1 MNITEYK
8 KKNGFIVYRA
18 SVYLGVDKLTGK
30 KARTTVTAN
39 TKKGIKIKAR
49 EAVNAFASNGYTVK
63 DKPTITTYEE
73 LVKVWWDS
81 YKNTVKPNT
90 RQSMDGLVR
99 VHLLP
104 VFGDYKLDKLITPI
118 LQQQVNKWADKANK
132 GEKGAFANYSLL
144 HNMNKRILKYG
155 VAIQVIQYN
164 PANDVIVPRKQQK
177 EKSTVKYLDN
187 KELKQF
193 LNYLDTLDQSNY
205 ENLFDVVLYKTLL
218 ATGCRI
224 GEALALEWSDIDL
237 ESGVI
242 SITKTLNRYQ
252 EINSPKSSAGYRDI
266 PIDKATLL
274 LLKQYKNRQQIQS
287 WKLGR
292 SETVVF
298 SVFTEKYAYACNLRK
313 RLNKHF
319 DAAGVTNV
327 SFHGFRH
334 THTTMMLY
342 AQTSPKDVQYRLGHS
357 NLLVTE
363 NVYWHTNQEN
373 AKKAVSNYETAINN
387 LWLFVNCSGLKKS

>member
-1 MNITEYK
+1 MNIKEK
-8 KKNGFIVYRA
+8 NKKNGQKVYYA
-18 SVYLGVDKLTGK
+18 SVYLGVDQLTGK
-30 KARTTVTAN
+30 KARTTVTAT
-39 TKKGIKIKAR
+39 TKKGVKVKAR
-49 EAVNAFASNGYTVK
+49 DAVNAFAANGYTVK
-63 DKPTITTYEE
+63 DKPTITTYKE

-90 RQSMDGLVR
+90 RQSMEGLVR

-104 VFGDYKLDKLITPI
+104 VFGDYKLSKLTTPI
-118 LQQQVNKWADKANK
+118 LQQQVNKWADKANR
-132 GEKGAFANYSLL
+132 GVKGAFANYSIL
-144 HNMNKRILKYG
+144 HNMNKRILKYA
-155 VAIQVIQYN
+155 VAMQLIQYN

-177 EKSTVKYLDN
+177 EKAIVKYLDN

-193 LNYLDTLDQSNY
+193 LDYLDTLDQSIY

-224 GEALALEWSDIDL
+224 NEALALEWADIDL
-237 ESGVI
+237 DNGVI

-274 LLKQYKNRQQIQS
+274 MLKQYKNRQQIQACQ
-287 WKLGR
+287 LGQ

-319 DAAGVTNV
+319 KAAGVTNV

-342 AQTSPKDVQYRLGHS
+342 AQASPKDVQYRLGHS
-357 NLLVTE
+357 NLMMTE
-363 NVYWHTNQEN
+363 NIYWHTNQEN
-373 AKKAVSNYETAINN
+373 AKKAVSFFETAINS
-387 LWLFVNCSGLKKS
+387 L

>member
-1 MNITEYK
+1 MKITEYK
-8 KKNGFIVYRA
+8 KKNGTIVYRA

-30 KARTTVTAN
+30 KARTTVTAK
-39 TKKGIKIKAR
+39 TKTGVKIKAR
-49 EAVNAFASNGYTVK
+49 EAINAFANNGYSVK
-63 DKPTITTYEE
+63 EKPTITTYRE
-73 LVKVWWDS
+73 LVALWWES
-81 YKNTVKPNT
+81 YKNTIKPNSQ
-90 RQSMDGLVR
+90 QSMEGIVR
-99 VHLLP
+99 LHILP
-104 VFGDYKLDKLITPI
+104 VFGDYKLDKLTTPI
-118 LQQQVNKWADKANK
+118 IQQQVNKWADKANK

-164 PANDVIVPRKQQK
+164 PANDVIIPRKQQK

-205 ENLFDVVLYKTLL
+205 ENFFDVVLYKTLL

-237 ESGVI
+237 ENGVI
-242 SITKTLNRYQ
+242 SINKTLNRYQ

-266 PIDKATLL
+266 PIDRTTLL

-292 SETVVF
+292 TETVVF

-319 DAAGVTNV
+319 ENAGVTNV

-387 LWLFVNCSGLKKS
+387 L

>member
-1 MNITEYK
+1 MNIKEK
-8 KKNGFIVYRA
+8 IKKNGQRVYYA
-18 SVYLGVDKLTGK
+18 SVYLGVDQLTGK
-30 KARTTVTAN
+30 KARTTVTAT
-39 TKKGIKIKAR
+39 TKKGVKVKAR
-49 EAVNAFASNGYTVK
+49 DAINTFAANGYTVK
-63 DKPTITTYEE
+63 DKPTITTYNE
-73 LVKVWWDS
+73 LVKVWWGS

-90 RQSMDGLVR
+90 RQSMEGLVR

-104 VFGDYKLDKLITPI
+104 VFGDYKLSKFTTPI

-155 VAIQVIQYN
+155 VAIQVIQHN

-177 EKSTVKYLDN
+177 EKAAVKYLDN

-193 LNYLDTLDQSNY
+193 LDYLDTLNQSNY

-224 GEALALEWSDIDL
+224 SEALALEWSDIDL

-242 SITKTLNRYQ
+242 SINKTLNRYQ

-274 LLKQYKNRQQIQS
+274 LLKQYKNR
-287 WKLGR
+287 
-292 SETVVF
+292 
-298 SVFTEKYAYACNLRK
+298 
-313 RLNKHF
+313 
-319 DAAGVTNV
+319 
-327 SFHGFRH
+327 
-334 THTTMMLY
+334 
-342 AQTSPKDVQYRLGHS
+342 
-357 NLLVTE
+357 
-363 NVYWHTNQEN
+363 
-373 AKKAVSNYETAINN
+373 
-387 LWLFVNCSGLKKS
+387 

>member
-1 MNITEYK
+1 MRIK
-8 KKNGFIVYRA
+8 DKIKKNGQKVYYA
-18 SVYLGVDKLTGK
+18 SVYLGVDQLTGK
-30 KARTTVTAN
+30 KARTTVTA
-39 TKKGIKIKAR
+39 TTQKGVRVKAR
-49 EAVNAFASNGYTVK
+49 DAINAFAANGYTVK
-63 DKPTITTYEE
+63 DKPTITTYKE

-104 VFGDYKLDKLITPI
+104 VFGDYKLSKLTTPI
-118 LQQQVNKWADKANK
+118 IQQQVNKWADKANT
-132 GEKGAFANYSLL
+132 GQKGAFTNYSLL

-155 VAIQVIQYN
+155 VSMQVITYN

-177 EKSTVKYLDN
+177 EKAGVKYLDN

-193 LNYLDTLDQSNY
+193 LDYLDTLDQSNY

-237 ESGVI
+237 DNGIV
-242 SITKTLNRYQ
+242 SINKTLNRFQ

-266 PIDKATLL
+266 PIDNATLL
-274 LLKQYKNRQQIQS
+274 MLKQYKNRQQVQS
-287 WKLGR
+287 WQLGR

-298 SVFTEKYAYACNLRK
+298 SVFTEKYAYACNLRQ

-319 DAAGVTNV
+319 KAAGVTNV

-342 AQTSPKDVQYRLGHS
+342 AQVSLKDVQYRLGHS
-357 NLLVTE
+357 NLMMTE

-373 AKKAVSNYETAINN
+373 AKKAVSNYETAINS
-387 LWLFVNCSGLKKS
+387 L

>member
-1 MNITEYK
+1 MRIK
-8 KKNGFIVYRA
+8 DKIKKNGQKVYYA
-18 SVYLGVDKLTGK
+18 SVYLGVDQLTGK
-30 KARTTVTAN
+30 KARTTVTA
-39 TKKGIKIKAR
+39 TTQKGVRVKAR
-49 EAVNAFASNGYTVK
+49 DAINAFAANGYTVK
-63 DKPTITTYEE
+63 DKPTITTYKE

-104 VFGDYKLDKLITPI
+104 VFGDYKLSKLTTPI
-118 LQQQVNKWADKANK
+118 IQQQVNKWADKANT
-132 GEKGAFANYSLL
+132 GQKGAFTNYSLL

-155 VAIQVIQYN
+155 VSMQVITYN

-177 EKSTVKYLDN
+177 EKAGVKYLDN

-193 LNYLDTLDQSNY
+193 LDYLDTLDQSNY

-237 ESGVI
+237 DNGIV
-242 SITKTLNRYQ
+242 SINKTLNRFQ

-266 PIDKATLL
+266 PIDNATLL
-274 LLKQYKNRQQIQS
+274 MLKQYKNRQQVQS
-287 WKLGR
+287 WQLGR

-298 SVFTEKYAYACNLRK
+298 SVFTEKYAYACNLRQ

-319 DAAGVTNV
+319 KAAGVTNV

-342 AQTSPKDVQYRLGHS
+342 AQVSTKDVQYRLGHS
-357 NLLVTE
+357 NLMMTE

-373 AKKAVSNYETAINN
+373 AKKAVSNYETAINS
-387 LWLFVNCSGLKKS
+387 L

>member
-1 MNITEYK
+1 MKIK
-8 KKNGFIVYRA
+8 DKIKKNGQKVYYA
-18 SVYLGVDKLTGK
+18 SVYLGVDQLTGK
-30 KARTTVTAN
+30 KARTTVTA
-39 TKKGIKIKAR
+39 TTQKGVRVKAR
-49 EAVNAFASNGYTVK
+49 DAINAFAANGYTVK
-63 DKPTITTYEE
+63 DKPTITTYKE

-104 VFGDYKLDKLITPI
+104 VFGNYKLSKLTTPI
-118 LQQQVNKWADKANK
+118 IQQQVNKWADKANT
-132 GEKGAFANYSLL
+132 GQKGAFTNYSLL

-155 VAIQVIQYN
+155 VSMQVITYN

-177 EKSTVKYLDN
+177 EKAGVKYLDN

-193 LNYLDTLDQSNY
+193 LDYLDTLDQSNY
-205 ENLFDVVLYKTLL
+205 ENFFDVVLYKTLL

-237 ESGVI
+237 DNGIV
-242 SITKTLNRYQ
+242 SINKTLNRFQ

-266 PIDKATLL
+266 PIDNATLL
-274 LLKQYKNRQQIQS
+274 MLKQYKNRQQVQS
-287 WKLGR
+287 WQLGR

-298 SVFTEKYAYACNLRK
+298 SVFTEKYAYACNLRQ

-319 DAAGVTNV
+319 KAAGVTNV

-342 AQTSPKDVQYRLGHS
+342 AQVSPKDVQYRLGHS
-357 NLLVTE
+357 NLMMTE

-373 AKKAVSNYETAINN
+373 AKKAVSNYETAINS
-387 LWLFVNCSGLKKS
+387 L